1 MIDERELPLPSI
13 PYVRLPFIPSFIQ
26 KGKSTDSHKRQ
37 WRCRQI
43 MARADFMEGQHRSL
57 YIFFMLTCYTELD
70 RLNII
75 AIDVSYSTLFC
86 SIPDLIPFAQIQHN
100 VRPDSNL
107 ILYAA
112 KQVTEEEGF
121 DELLDGVR
129 GRIKEIESLR
139 RTRELTVSPLLVF
152 ISPDL
157 LKIHPSLRT

>member
-1 MIDERELPLPSI
+1 
-13 PYVRLPFIPSFIQ
+13 
-26 KGKSTDSHKRQ
+26 
-37 WRCRQI
+37 
-43 MARADFMEGQHRSL
+43 MARADFIEGQHPSPC
-57 YIFFMLTCYTELD
+57 IFSMLTCGTELD

-75 AIDVSYSTLFC
+75 AIDVSYSILVC

-129 GRIKEIESLR
+129 DRIKEIESLR
-139 RTRELTVSPLLVF
+139 RTRELTASPLPCF
-152 ISPDL
+152 HISGL
-157 LKIHPSLRT
+157 AENTS